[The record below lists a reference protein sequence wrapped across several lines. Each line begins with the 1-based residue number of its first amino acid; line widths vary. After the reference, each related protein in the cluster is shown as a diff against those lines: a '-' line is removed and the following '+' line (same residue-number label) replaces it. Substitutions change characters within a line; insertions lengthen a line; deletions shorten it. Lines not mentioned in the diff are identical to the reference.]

1 MRKIKRTYLTISLVL
16 GLIIL
21 ADLFFLFFLFGQIRD
36 YSQLLS
42 SGQKQIDL
50 LEQERKELEKIK
62 TFYKEERPNIEKIEN
77 VFVDSE
83 TPLGF
88 IDFLEKTA
96 SDSGLAI
103 EIPSIKKEAE
113 KGFFSSLTLEISLK
127 GPFPNLM
134 RFLEKME
141 NSSYLIEILRTDI
154 RRIEEKRLGEKG
166 FEGLKS
172 GDVTANLSIKVSAK

>member
-1 MRKIKRTYLTISLVL
+1 MSKIRRTYLTISLIL
-16 GLIIL
+16 GLMIL
-21 ADLFFLFFLFGQIRD
+21 ADLVFLLFLFKQIRGH
-36 YSQLLS
+36 SQSLS
-42 SGQKQIDL
+42 SGQEQINL
-50 LEQERKELEKIK
+50 LEQERKGLEKIK
-62 TFYKEERPNIEKIEN
+62 TFYKEEHPNIEKIEN

-96 SDSGLAI
+96 GNSGLAI
-103 EIPSIKKEAE
+103 EIPSIKKETG

-127 GPFPNLM
+127 GSFPNLM

-141 NSSYLIEILRTDI
+141 NSPYLIEILRADI
-154 RRIEEKRLGEKG
+154 RRIEEKKLGEKG

-172 GDVTANLSIKVSAK
+172 NDITANLSIKVLAK